1 MCESVGV
8 ERRETAKRKNRRV
21 RRENRAI
28 VIRRRGLRGSEDT
41 FLGRVAN
48 FEEGSFAARSLS
60 AESLGVVR
68 GGILW

>member
-48 FEEGSFAARSLS
+48 FEGSFAAKSLS
-60 AESLGVVR
+60 AKSLGVVR